1 MSSEIKALPIIRT
14 VNASLIPP
22 TADTGHAQALATL
35 CGGALASD
43 SSGPQVLYPD
53 RPVDPLS
60 TARGWV
66 SPIADLGVLHIEGD
80 DALRFLQSQLTN
92 DLEGLAENTWQLSG
106 YCSAKG
112 RLLAS
117 VMIWR
122 ASDGIRMVAS
132 QPLLVGL
139 RKRLSMFVLRAKVR
153 ISDESD
159 RWFLFGIGGERAAET
174 LRQLGAPSWPGPK
187 DVISFGDGY
196 VLGCAPCR
204 APATAN
210 AAALAPIARGLLL
223 VRVNDAAHPWGV
235 LSAGL
240 TPVSSTV
247 WRWTE
252 ILSGLP
258 RIVAAGVE
266 RFVPQMVNLD
276 LVDGVSFRKGCYP
289 GQEVV
294 ARSHYLGKLKRRMF
308 LAQVEGSAPEAGTDV
323 LGPEGTEPCG
333 EVVLSAPSPS
343 GGASVLFESQIAAAD
358 AARLADGRALRRLD
372 LPYELPG
379 G

>member
-1 MSSEIKALPIIRT
+1 MCSKIKALPIIRT

-35 CGGALASD
+35 CDGALVFD
-43 SSGPQVLYPD
+43 SSGPQVHYPD
-53 RPVDPLS
+53 RPVDPHLI
-60 TARGWV
+60 ARGWV
-66 SPIADLGVLHIEGD
+66 SPIADLGVLHVEGD

-92 DLEGLAENTWQLSG
+92 DLEGLPENTWQLSG

-117 VMIWR
+117 MMIWR

-159 RWFLFGIGGERAAET
+159 RWFLFGIGGERATET
-174 LRQLGAPSWPGPK
+174 LRQLGAPWPAPK
-187 DVISFGDGY
+187 DIISFGDGY
-196 VLGCAPCR
+196 VLGCAPCGS
-204 APATAN
+204 PTAASK
-210 AAALAPIARGLLL
+210 AAFDPMSRGLLL
-223 VRVNDAAHPWGV
+223 VRVNDAAHLWGV
-235 LSAGL
+235 LSTGL
-240 TPVSSTV
+240 TPAPSTV

-258 RIVAAGVE
+258 RVVAAGVE

-323 LGPEGTEPCG
+323 LGPDGTEPCG
-333 EVVLSAPSPS
+333 EVVLSAPSPA
-343 GGASVLFESQIAAAD
+343 GGARVLFESQIAAAD
-358 AARLADGRALRRLD
+358 VARLADGRALHRLD

>member
-1 MSSEIKALPIIRT
+1 MSGEVKALPIILT

-22 TADTGHAQALATL
+22 TADTGHAQALAAR
-35 CGGALASD
+35 CSGALASD
-43 SSGPQVLYPD
+43 SSGPQVLYPG
-53 RPVDPLS
+53 RPIDPLS
-60 TARGWV
+60 IERGWV
-66 SPIADLGVLHIEGD
+66 SPIADLGVLHVDGD

-92 DLEGLAENTWQLSG
+92 DLEGLPENAWQLSG

-117 VMIWR
+117 MMIWR
-122 ASDGIRMVAS
+122 GSDGIRMVAS
-132 QPLLVGL
+132 QPLLLGL

-159 RWFLFGIGGERAAET
+159 RWFLFGIGGERAGET
-174 LRQLGAPSWPGPK
+174 LRRLGAPWPGPHA
-187 DVISFGDGY
+187 VTSLGDGY
-196 VLGCAPCR
+196 ALGCAPV
-204 APATAN
+204 APQTLAN
-210 AAALAPIARGLLL
+210 ATVPSSASRALL
-223 VRVNDAAHPWGV
+223 VIPVDDTAHAWSV
-235 LSAGL
+235 LGAGL
-240 TPVSSTV
+240 TPTPSTV

-252 ILSGLP
+252 IQSGLP

-276 LVDGVSFRKGCYP
+276 LVNGVSFRKGCYP

-308 LAQVEGSAPEAGTDV
+308 LAHVEGNAPEAGTDV
-323 LGPEGTEPCG
+323 LGPEGAEPCG
-333 EVVLSAPSPS
+333 EVVLAAPSPA
-343 GGASVLFESQIAAAD
+343 GGTSVLFESQIAAAD
-358 AARLADGRALRRLD
+358 SARLADGRALRRLD
-372 LPYELPG
+372 LPYAFPG

>member
-1 MSSEIKALPIIRT
+1 MSREIKALPIIRI

-43 SSGPQVLYPD
+43 SSGPQVHYPD

-117 VMIWR
+117 MMIWR

-132 QPLLVGL
+132 QPLLAGL

-174 LRQLGAPSWPGPK
+174 LRQLGAPWPGPK
-187 DVISFGDGY
+187 DVVSLGDGY
-196 VLGCAPCR
+196 LLGCAPCP
-204 APATAN
+204 APTAAN

-223 VRVNDAAHPWGV
+223 VRVNDAAHLWGV
-235 LSAGL
+235 LSTGL
-240 TPVSSTV
+240 TPAPSTV

-258 RIVAAGVE
+258 RVVAAGVE

-358 AARLADGRALRRLD
+358 AARLADGRALHRLD

>member
-1 MSSEIKALPIIRT
+1 MSNKFKALPIIRT
-14 VNASLIPP
+14 VNTPLISP
-22 TADTGHAQALATL
+22 TADMGHAQALATL
-35 CGGALASD
+35 CDGALASD
-43 SSGPQVLYPD
+43 SSGPQVHYPN
-53 RPVDPLS
+53 RPADLVS
-60 TARGWV
+60 IARGWV
-66 SPIADLGVLHIEGD
+66 SPIADLGVLHVEGD

-92 DLEGLAENTWQLSG
+92 DLEGLPENTWQLSG

-112 RLLAS
+112 RLLVS
-117 VMIWR
+117 LMIWR
-122 ASDGIRMVAS
+122 DSDGIRMVAS
-132 QPLLVGL
+132 KPLLAGL

-159 RWFLFGIGGERAAET
+159 RWFLFGIGGERAADT
-174 LRQLGAPSWPGPK
+174 LRQLGAPWPGLK
-187 DVISFGDGY
+187 DVISFGEGY
-196 VLGCAPCR
+196 VLGCAPHVS
-204 APATAN
+204 PTTTTT
-210 AAALAPIARGLLL
+210 AALAPVSRGLLL
-223 VRVNDAAHPWGV
+223 VRLNSAAHLWGV

-240 TPVSSTV
+240 TPAPSTV

-333 EVVLSAPSPS
+333 EVVLSAPSPA
-343 GGASVLFESQIAAAD
+343 GGASVLYESQIAVAD
-358 AARLADGRALRRLD
+358 AARLADGRALHRLD

>member
-1 MSSEIKALPIIRT
+1 MSGEVKALPIILT

-22 TADTGHAQALATL
+22 TADTGHAQALAAL
-35 CGGALASD
+35 CNGALASD
-43 SSGPQVLYPD
+43 SSGPQVLYPG
-53 RPVDPLS
+53 RPIDPLS
-60 TARGWV
+60 IERGWV
-66 SPIADLGVLHIEGD
+66 SPIADLGVLHVDGD

-92 DLEGLAENTWQLSG
+92 DLEGLTENAWQLSG

-117 VMIWR
+117 MMIWR
-122 ASDGIRMVAS
+122 GSDGIRMVAS
-132 QPLLVGL
+132 QPLLLGL

-159 RWFLFGIGGERAAET
+159 RWFLFGIGGERAGET
-174 LRQLGAPSWPGPK
+174 LRRLGAPWPGPHA
-187 DVISFGDGY
+187 VTSLGDGY
-196 VLGCAPCR
+196 ALGCAPV
-204 APATAN
+204 ASQTLAN
-210 AAALAPIARGLLL
+210 ATVPSSASRALL
-223 VRVNDAAHPWGV
+223 VIPVDDTAHAWSV
-235 LSAGL
+235 LGAGL
-240 TPVSSTV
+240 TPTPSTV

-252 ILSGLP
+252 IQSGLP

-276 LVDGVSFRKGCYP
+276 LVNGVSFRKGCYP

-308 LAQVEGSAPEAGTDV
+308 LAHVEGNAPEAGTDV
-323 LGPEGTEPCG
+323 LGPEGAEPCG
-333 EVVLSAPSPS
+333 EVVLAAPSPA
-343 GGASVLFESQIAAAD
+343 GGTSVLFESQIAAAD
-358 AARLADGRALRRLD
+358 SARLADGRALRRLD
-372 LPYELPG
+372 LPYAFPG

>member
-1 MSSEIKALPIIRT
+1 MSGEVKALPIILT

-22 TADTGHAQALATL
+22 TADTGHAQALAAL
-35 CGGALASD
+35 CNGALASD
-43 SSGPQVLYPD
+43 SSGPQVLYPG
-53 RPVDPLS
+53 RPIDPLS
-60 TARGWV
+60 IERGWV
-66 SPIADLGVLHIEGD
+66 SPIADLGVLHVDGD

-92 DLEGLAENTWQLSG
+92 DLEGLTENAWQLSG

-117 VMIWR
+117 MMIWR
-122 ASDGIRMVAS
+122 GSDGIRMVAS
-132 QPLLVGL
+132 QPLLLGL

-159 RWFLFGIGGERAAET
+159 RWFLFGIGGERAGET
-174 LRQLGAPSWPGPK
+174 LRRLGAPWPGPHA
-187 DVISFGDGY
+187 VTSLGDGY
-196 VLGCAPCR
+196 ALGCAPV
-204 APATAN
+204 APQTLAN
-210 AAALAPIARGLLL
+210 ATVPSSASRALL
-223 VRVNDAAHPWGV
+223 VIPVDDTAHAWSV
-235 LSAGL
+235 LGAGL
-240 TPVSSTV
+240 TPTPSTV

-252 ILSGLP
+252 IQSGLP

-276 LVDGVSFRKGCYP
+276 LVNGVSFRKGCYP

-308 LAQVEGSAPEAGTDV
+308 LAHVEGNAPEAGTDV
-323 LGPEGTEPCG
+323 LGPEGAEPCG
-333 EVVLSAPSPS
+333 EVVLAAPSPA
-343 GGASVLFESQIAAAD
+343 GGTSVLFESQIAAAD
-358 AARLADGRALRRLD
+358 SARLADGRALRRLD
-372 LPYELPG
+372 LPYAFPG